1 MYSNRFSS
9 GRFIL
14 NAGVVALLFV
24 TIAACAAKDFSSD
37 DPRLARL
44 ASDREAV
51 WWAWFT
57 NDTTKLHQLL
67 ADQVVAINMGDSTW
81 QDRTAVLVGA
91 QQFVKSGGKLVRVT
105 FPKTERQV
113 FGDCAVLYSTYEIEL
128 EQDGQKVVQRGR
140 ATEMF
145 IWKNGTW
152 QNSGWHL
159 DSGS

>member
-1 MYSNRFSS
+1 MYSIRASS
-9 GRFIL
+9 VLMF
-14 NAGVVALLFV
+14 AFVVA
-24 TIAACAAKDFSSD
+24 CGAKGFSAD

-67 ADQVVAINMGDSTW
+67 ADNVVAINMGDSTW
-81 QDRTAVLVGA
+81 HDRAAVLVGA
-91 QQFVKSGGKLVRVT
+91 QEFVKSGGKLLRVT

-113 FGDCAVLYSTYEIEL
+113 FGDCAVLYSTYEVEL
-128 EQDGQKVVQRGR
+128 EQNGQKIVQRGR

-145 IWKNGTW
+145 IWKDGIW
-152 QNSGWHL
+152 RNSGWHL